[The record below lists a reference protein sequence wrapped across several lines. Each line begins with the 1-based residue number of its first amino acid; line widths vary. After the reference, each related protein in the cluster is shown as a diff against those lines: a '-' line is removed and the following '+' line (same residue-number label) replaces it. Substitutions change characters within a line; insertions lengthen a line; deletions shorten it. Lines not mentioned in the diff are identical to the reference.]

1 MAPLT
6 PPRSSILPSASRFG
20 TPFRD
25 ADCEAEEIMDGKLAQ
40 LIEIGGYASLEDLL
54 TAVVSDSVAP
64 GICVREGCSYPAKSS
79 RIRTQAGAK
88 LAAGKVSAPRSF
100 LPASYRRPR

>member
-1 MAPLT
+1 LH
-6 PPRSSILPSASRFG
+6 FG

-40 LIEIGGYASLEDLL
+40 LIESEGYASLEDLL

-64 GICVREGCSYPAKSS
+64 GICVREGCSYTCDVEPDQDAGWCEACGRQSVSS
-79 RIRTQAGAK
+79 ALVLAG
-88 LAAGKVSAPRSF
+88 VT
-100 LPASYRRPR
+100 